1 METTTSLFKR
11 DGANQ
16 YSLYVFVIIVGC
28 IAFVLIGSGIYQM
41 YHGDDEENAYDLP
54 YEQRKYMREVRQR
67 NLNGMALACNR
78 PDMVIPIA
86 ELNY

>member
-1 METTTSLFKR
+1 MATATSLHKR
-11 DGANQ
+11 DGANS

-28 IAFVLIGSGIYQM
+28 IATVLIGSGIYQM
-41 YHGDDEENAYDLP
+41 YHGDDEENAYDIPL
-54 YEQRKYMREVRQR
+54 EQRRYMREVRQR
-67 NLNGMALACNR
+67 NLNTTALVCNR